1 MATQWQ
7 WGLFVRFFAPL
18 NVGKSGKLAI
28 ISFSLA
34 RAVLGLHSVDLSW
47 RK

>member
-1 MATQWQ
+1 MAAQWQ

-18 NVGKSGKLAI
+18 NVRKSGKLAI
-28 ISFSLA
+28 IAFRLA
-34 RAVLGLHSVDLSW
+34 RAVLGLLSVDLSW